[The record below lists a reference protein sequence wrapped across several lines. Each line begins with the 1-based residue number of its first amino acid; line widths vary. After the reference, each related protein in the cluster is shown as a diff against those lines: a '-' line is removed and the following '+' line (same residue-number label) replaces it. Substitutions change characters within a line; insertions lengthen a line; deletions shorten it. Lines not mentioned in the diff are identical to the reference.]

1 MPVTL
6 LTTVNNISSRI
17 PNRKNASIINS
28 YYEFMKES
36 GNSER
41 YQRDCLKCLISYSV
55 YLNDKRIDHINDK
68 ETVLK
73 YLKSKEKTI
82 EEDPDRKW
90 ITTWNDYLGR
100 IKKFYRWLHNQ
111 YGKEEVVSV
120 GDWITP
126 SFVKIKN
133 KLTKRQSPY
142 LESELWDRE
151 ELALIIKYEQFKR
164 K

>member
-55 YLNDKRIDHINDK
+55 YLNDI
-68 ETVLK
+68 
-73 YLKSKEKTI
+73 
-82 EEDPDRKW
+82 
-90 ITTWNDYLGR
+90 
-100 IKKFYRWLHNQ
+100 
-111 YGKEEVVSV
+111 
-120 GDWITP
+120 
-126 SFVKIKN
+126 
-133 KLTKRQSPY
+133 
-142 LESELWDRE
+142 
-151 ELALIIKYEQFKR
+151 
-164 K
+164 